1 MRISDWSSDVCSSD
15 LSTSAGHVPRPRGEF
30 SRTVG
35 PAQSGHRSPWSRQ
48 RPGWRPAGMTERA
61 KLTFYDRVLRPDP
74 SRTVVRPFEPSY
86 PRGFDDGPSRTQETV
101 DQIGRAHV

>member
-1 MRISDWSSDVCSSD
+1 
-15 LSTSAGHVPRPRGEF
+15 
-30 SRTVG
+30 
-35 PAQSGHRSPWSRQ
+35 
-48 RPGWRPAGMTERA
+48 MTERA

-101 DQIGRAHV
+101 DLILGLDEAELARPLKGVTLSLDENRSEENTSELQSHMRTSSAVYCLKYKKLSTTTYRCQK